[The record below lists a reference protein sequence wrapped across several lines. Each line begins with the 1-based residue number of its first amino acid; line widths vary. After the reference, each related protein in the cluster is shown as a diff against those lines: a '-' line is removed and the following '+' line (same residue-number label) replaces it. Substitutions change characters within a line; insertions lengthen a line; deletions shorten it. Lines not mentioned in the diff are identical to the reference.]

1 MTNKVKSYL
10 YMLEKN
16 AIRGVFALV
25 LLGFAVPSI
34 AASRAIVDKVREAND
49 AYIAGR
55 YEDAI
60 KAYELVE
67 VDNPSMPELS
77 YNMGLSYYRMRD
89 FEKARELFNE
99 SLSTRDLDL
108 EARAKF
114 NLGNVAYSQ
123 ALEKLSAIPEAIEK
137 AKQAIS
143 HYRDVLEIH
152 PEDIDARA
160 NIETAQL
167 LVKDLLDKRKKE
179 LEKQKQEQ
187 DKQEQK
193 EQEKQ
198 DQQCDNPQQQDNK
211 EQEGEKKD
219 QDKKENE
226 GDKQEQQQ
234 QQNEQQEQSQQQADE
249 QQQEAQAQPAEVK
262 EEMTQEQA
270 ERMLQAVRDREAK
283 RREEQARKL
292 RAKRVPVSR
301 DW

>member
-1 MTNKVKSYL
+1 M
-10 YMLEKN
+10 ML
-16 AIRGVFALV
+16 ISPG
-25 LLGFAVPSI
+25 G
-34 AASRAIVDKVREAND
+34 
-49 AYIAGR
+49 

-77 YNMGLSYYRMRD
+77 YNMGLAYYRMRD

-99 SLSTRDLDL
+99 SLSTRDLGL

-167 LVKDLLDKRKKE
+167 LVKDLLDKWKQE
-179 LEKQKQEQ
+179 QEKQKQEQ
-187 DKQEQK
+187 DKQGQK

-219 QDKKENE
+219 QDKGQDKKEKE
-226 GDKQEQQQ
+226 GDKQEQQEKQ
-234 QQNEQQEQSQQQADE
+234 QQGPQQTDE
-249 QQQEAQAQPAEVK
+249 KRQQEAQAQPAEVK